1 MTTTIEQ
8 YQMQPPELQ
17 GMGWGRFLLQI
28 LSVGIVYIAASVPP
42 IVILGQGSNGIL
54 ASVATSMLG
63 ALVVAWFWLRRDG
76 TLTEAWILARPAS
89 WPKTLLM
96 ALGTTIAII
105 LWFSLGAMLVEAL
118 GFNAPEVQMV
128 LDFVV
133 ESPLSFV
140 LWIVVV
146 AWLAAGL
153 GEELLWRG
161 FLFDRLNRLAGIK
174 GRIWLA
180 LLIQAAAFGLPHIYQ
195 GMGGVLITGVVGL
208 FLGWV
213 RIKSSWSLLPCVLA
227 HAAVDTVMM
236 SLAYAQKL
244 EWIAF

>member
-1 MTTTIEQ
+1 MPT
-8 YQMQPPELQ
+8 PD
-17 GMGWGRFLLQI
+17 RSF
-28 LSVGIVYIAASVPP
+28 
-42 IVILGQGSNGIL
+42 
-54 ASVATSMLG
+54 
-63 ALVVAWFWLRRDG
+63 
-76 TLTEAWILARPAS
+76 
-89 WPKTLLM
+89 
-96 ALGTTIAII
+96 
-105 LWFSLGAMLVEAL
+105 VEAL
-118 GFNAPEVQMV
+118 H
-128 LDFVV
+128 
-133 ESPLSFV
+133 SPRPTYSFEFFPPKDD
-140 LWIVVV
+140 
-146 AWLAAGL
+146 A